1 EEQVKWLQDA
11 SNSVKRNAFYMK
23 RALDEDN
30 LREAL
35 RFSAAMLVELR
46 TSLLTP
52 QKYFELYMQAFDELR
67 HLEAFF
73 KEEHSKGRSYADL
86 YELVQHAGNVLPRL
100 YLLCTVGSCF
110 IRSKEAHAKDIL
122 KDLVEMCKG
131 VQHPTR
137 GLFLRSYLCQVS
149 RGLLPDTGS
158 EYEGD
163 GGDINDALEFLLLNF
178 TEMNKL
184 WVRMQHQG
192 SGKDRERKEGER
204 QQLADLVGK
213 NLTYIS
219 QLEGLDFKLYQ
230 DVVQSRMMEQ
240 VVSCKDEIAQQY
252 LMQCIIQGFPDEFH
266 LGTLPTLLAA
276 LPELQSGVKV
286 HLVLASLL
294 DRLSRFAATDASV
307 VDQFNDSDAFG
318 QLLGAAT
325 RVSEQHTEMP
335 GADIAAMYISLAN
348 FVGAVYPD
356 HLDYIDRVLQSCHE
370 ALEGHGDIR
379 EDRTEKQIVALLT
392 LPLTS
397 YDPVTVLGL
406 STYPRVMSLLK
417 PATCK
422 AMAVKIVQTILK
434 VGTEISEPA
443 QVEMLLDF
451 IAPLVAD
458 VHLDGGDDDEEDFE
472 DEQGLVARLIHRLR
486 ASDPAQHYALLQTA
500 RERFSAGGARRLR
513 HTLPPIAFAALGIV
527 ARLAAADDAKAT
539 GPSPKEVLQ
548 FVHQCAAQL
557 AEAGENAEMAL
568 QLFLTAAQ
576 SASEHARLELIAYE
590 FFEQAFILFEEA
602 IPDSASERVA
612 LASITGALQR
622 CRIFPAEPR
631 ATLVHKAT
639 GYSAKLLR
647 KADQCRA
654 VLACSHLYWQSHIVQ
669 VQDGEHVMMCLKRA
683 LKIAHA
689 AQQQLAVALRS
700 SDTLPA
706 WLFVEILN
714 HYLYYFDQGLSSI
727 SASVLQN
734 LLELVA
740 NEMAGENCQADA
752 GLVAFYN
759 TTLAHIAAQKVKPEK
774 ASLYEA
780 LQI

>member
-1 EEQVKWLQDA
+1 MTPQEEQVKWLQDA

-35 RFSAAMLVELR
+35 RYSAAMLVELR

-67 HLEAFF
+67 HLE
-73 KEEHSKGRSYADL
+73 
-86 YELVQHAGNVLPRL
+86 
-100 YLLCTVGSCF
+100 
-110 IRSKEAHAKDIL
+110 
-122 KDLVEMCKG
+122 
-131 VQHPTR
+131 
-137 GLFLRSYLCQVS
+137 VS

-192 SGKDRERKEGER
+192 SGKDRERRESER

-230 DVVQSRMMEQ
+230 EVVQGRMMEQ

-307 VDQFNDSDAFG
+307 VDQFNSSDAFG
-318 QLLGAAT
+318 QLLAAAT

-335 GADIAAMYISLAN
+335 GADIAAMYIALAN

-356 HLDYIDRVLQSCHE
+356 HLDYINRVLESCHE
-370 ALEGHGDIR
+370 ALAGHGDMK

-392 LPLTS
+392 LPLNS

-458 VHLDGGDDDEEDFE
+458 SPTSGDEDDEEDFE
-472 DEQGLVARLIHRLR
+472 DEQGLVARLIHRLS
-486 ASDPAQHYALLQTA
+486 AVNPAQHYALLQTA

-527 ARLAAADDAKAT
+527 HRLAAAPHADAPE
-539 GPSPKEVLQ
+539 PSPKEVLQ

-557 AEAGENAEMAL
+557 AEAGDSAEMAL

-576 SASEHARLELIAYE
+576 SASEHAHLEIIAYE

-622 CRIFPAEPR
+622 CRIFPPEPR

-654 VLACSHLYWQSHIVQ
+654 VLACSHLYWQDAVDDEDVDHTTKGEGEERSAGAEAENGASPLADNEEDGSGPSALQ
-669 VQDGEHVMMCLKRA
+669 PPVQDGEHVMMCLKRA

-714 HYLYYFDQGLSSI
+714 HYLYYYDQGLTSI

-759 TTLAHIAAQKVKPEK
+759 NTLAHIAAQKTKPEK
-774 ASLYEA
+774 ASLYDV